1 MVDNYFSPHGQYHWY
16 SCHSGAWHLLLG
28 GKSST
33 VLSLVICMCDWML
46 SLLSHLMDVISR
58 TITSAVCQ
66 AASSFS
72 GSSSTRTNFR
82 TALDSFDSDFLSG
95 KGSTS
100 VQNRPKGVK
109 YPKLSLYFFRCHSES
124 GSLRCR
130 ISITKLSLLI
140 PLISRI
146 MVLSAWVIPVETLLV
161 EMTNGVPALLAAGA
175 IEAVVDATLAL
186 TPLTSLLIVL
196 EEPERLLREI
206 SL

>member
-1 MVDNYFSPHGQYHWY
+1 MYKMIITVFFTFRKDCFVMHEAMVDNYFSPHGQYHRY

-58 TITSAVCQ
+58 TITSAVCL

-72 GSSSTRTNFR
+72 GASSTRTNFR
-82 TALDSFDSDFLSG
+82 TALDSFDSVEKIRWTRHSNIFQRTVDSLPDFLSG

-109 YPKLSLYFFRCHSES
+109 YPKLSLWDQWPMF
-124 GSLRCR
+124 
-130 ISITKLSLLI
+130 
-140 PLISRI
+140 
-146 MVLSAWVIPVETLLV
+146 
-161 EMTNGVPALLAAGA
+161 N
-175 IEAVVDATLAL
+175 
-186 TPLTSLLIVL
+186 
-196 EEPERLLREI
+196 
-206 SL
+206 